1 MPIQVAFSLSP
12 NDFIQEAKRLL
23 GNNYQEDDENETM
36 ECIRGYIDS
45 DPRITLEIDA
55 SFDSP
60 LDEIIIKG
68 IRAFANI
75 FNTKTLL
82 TYANVLEENNIMLLG
97 GIFHIH
103 SKSSNIVWICGHSDN
118 V

>member
-1 MPIQVAFSLSP
+1 M
-12 NDFIQEAKRLL
+12 N
-23 GNNYQEDDENETM
+23 
-36 ECIRGYIDS
+36 S
-45 DPRITLEIDA
+45 DPRFTLEIDA
-55 SFDSP
+55 SCDSP
-60 LDEIIIKG
+60 EDFIIIKG
-68 IRAFANI
+68 IRAFVNI

-103 SKSSNIVWICGHSDN
+103 SKNSKIVWICGHSDN